1 MDAFPKRIYLCLII
15 LLLLLLTILSAC
27 SFGSQETGILEGQV
41 TIGPLVPV
49 IREGEAEP
57 TPAPEV
63 YAAREI
69 VIYKQNGKT
78 EYTRLQINANGWYRG
93 ELPVGIYVV
102 DINHLG
108 IDSAAGLPQKV
119 TISAGAVTRLDIDID
134 TGIR

>member
-1 MDAFPKRIYLCLII
+1 MFNYSLRNILVI
-15 LLLLLLTILSAC
+15 LLLIVLSAC
-27 SFGSQETGILEGQV
+27 TLGPKEFGTLEGQV

-49 IREGEAEP
+49 VREGEAEP

-69 VIYKQNGKT
+69 VIYKGNGKT
-78 EYTRLQINANGWYRG
+78 EVTRLEIDASGWYRG
-93 ELPVGIYVV
+93 VLPVGTYVV

-108 IDSAAGLPQKV
+108 IDSAASLPLEI
-119 TISAGAVTRLDIDID
+119 TITAGGVVRLDIDID